1 MNKRKARHL
10 DTLRTRRDELAAR
23 IAAEPD
29 PARKAKAETRLAEI
43 DARIDAL
50 SRRKFIPL
58 PVILA
63 LIEAIS
69 LLIQWLQSTSS

>member
-1 MNKRKARHL
+1 MNQRKARHL
-10 DTLRTRRDELAAR
+10 DTLRAKRDELAAL

-29 PARKAKAETRLAEI
+29 PARKAKAAARLAEI

-50 SRRKFIPL
+50 SRRKMIPI

-63 LIEAIS
+63 IIQAIA
-69 LLIQWLQSTSS
+69 LLLQWLQSSSP

>member
-1 MNKRKARHL
+1 MGARKQRHL
-10 DTLRTRRDELAAR
+10 ETLRAKRDELAAR

-29 PARKAKAETRLAEI
+29 PARKAKAAARLAEI

-50 SRRKFIPL
+50 SRRKFIPI

-63 LIEAIS
+63 IIEAIS

>member
-1 MNKRKARHL
+1 MGVRKQNLMTRLHA
-10 DTLRTRRDELAAR
+10 RRDELAAR

-29 PARKAKAETRLAEI
+29 PTRKAKAAARLAEI

-63 LIEAIS
+63 IIEAIS